1 MNGIT
6 ACFVG
11 RLGKDA
17 EVRTTKAGKPWA
29 SFSVC
34 VDTDRDAEAATLWVR
49 VSLFGDTVADMA
61 PRLLKGTEVYC
72 EGRLSLR
79 PWTDGAGK
87 ERVGLS
93 LATGLVQPMGQIGR
107 PAQPK
112 AKREEHDE
120 IPF

>member
-1 MNGIT
+1 VNGIL
-6 ACFVG
+6 ACFTG

-17 EVRTTKAGKPWA
+17 EVRTTKAGKAWA

-49 VSLFGDTVADMA
+49 CALFGDTVDAMA

-93 LATGLVQPMGQIGR
+93 LATGLVQPMGQIGK
-107 PAQPK
+107 PAQP
-112 AKREEHDE
+112 KREEHDA